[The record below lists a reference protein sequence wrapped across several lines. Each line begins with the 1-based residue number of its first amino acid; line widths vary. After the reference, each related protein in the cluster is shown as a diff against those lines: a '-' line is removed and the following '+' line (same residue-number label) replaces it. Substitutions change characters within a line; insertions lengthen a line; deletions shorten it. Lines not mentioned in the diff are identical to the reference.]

1 VLEVKVLVLELLA
14 VDALTASAIAS
25 GEITTLDH
33 EGLDDT
39 VEGAALEV
47 QRLAGLT
54 DALLASA
61 EGAEVVCGLGDD
73 IVVELEDDAASRGDV
88 EPDAGAVFGHVV
100 GVNVL
105 LVDRYEVRLDW
116 E

>member
-1 VLEVKVLVLELLA
+1 
-14 VDALTASAIAS
+14 
-25 GEITTLDH
+25 
-33 EGLDDT
+33 

-73 IVVELEDDAASRGDV
+73 IVVELEDDAASRGIVDGDV
-88 EPDAGAVFGHVV
+88 EPDAVAVFGHVV
-100 GVNVL
+100 GLNVL
-105 LVDRYEVRLDW
+105 LLVEERGSEV
-116 E
+116 

>member
-1 VLEVKVLVLELLA
+1 VLEVEVLILELLA
-14 VDALTASAIAS
+14 VDALTAGTVAS

-33 EGLDDT
+33 EGLDNT

-47 QRLAGLT
+47 KRLAGLT

-61 EGAEVVCGLGDD
+61 EGAEVVCGLGDY
-73 IVVELEDDAASRGDV
+73 IVVELEDDAASRGIVDGDV

-105 LVDRYEVRLDW
+105 FVDTK
-116 E
+116 

>member
-1 VLEVKVLVLELLA
+1 M
-14 VDALTASAIAS
+14 
-25 GEITTLDH
+25 
-33 EGLDDT
+33 
-39 VEGAALEV
+39 EGAALEV

-73 IVVELEDDAASRGDV
+73 IVVELEDDAASRGVVDGDI
-88 EPDAGAVFGHVV
+88 EPDEGAFVGHVV
-100 GVNVL
+100 CECIVGGG
-105 LVDRYEVRLDW
+105 EVRL